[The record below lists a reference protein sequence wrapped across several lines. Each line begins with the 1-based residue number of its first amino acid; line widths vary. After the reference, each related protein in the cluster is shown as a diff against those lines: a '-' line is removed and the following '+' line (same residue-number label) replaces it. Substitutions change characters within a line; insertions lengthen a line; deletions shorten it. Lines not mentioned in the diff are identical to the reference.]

1 MNNQRFFHLNLS
13 KQSNKYSRYVYDLG
27 FTGKADFSQ
36 DFFFSQIKKEDRTEE
51 QIQEAKLRFQE
62 ALKISRIYRNHDP
75 LDDDILPATLYTAHG
90 VRKDVVL
97 PDFFHITDNYLIMS
111 KAFADVLLSCNL
123 GKTKII
129 PIRFF
134 DLVSQEYVNETTYY
148 LLNVA
153 EKYQY
158 FLPDLTQP
166 KPYFQFH
173 QDGVDVYFPATTKAI
188 HDNYVYS
195 RQALSCP
202 VDLWADP
209 SLLGKLY
216 ISETLMKSLKQAG
229 FTKIVN
235 LWECQLAD
243 V

>member
-1 MNNQRFFHLNLS
+1 MINRKVWHLNLS
-13 KQSNKYSRYVYDLG
+13 KQLNNMYFFDLG
-27 FTGKADFSQ
+27 FTEENDFAYW
-36 DFFFSQIKKEDRTEE
+36 FSLNHIKKEDRTEE
-51 QIQEAKLRFQE
+51 QREQMRNYIKKAAERRQIQRKGCTIDERL
-62 ALKISRIYRNHDP
+62 
-75 LDDDILPATLYTAHG
+75 LPATMYVTFEFDRT
-90 VRKDVVL
+90 VIL
-97 PDFFHITDNYLIMS
+97 PDFFQINSGYLIMS

-209 SLLGKLY
+209 SLLGELY
-216 ISETLMKSLKQAG
+216 ISDTLMKSLKQAG